1 MTDRATAR
9 HLRVTADIDRMAD
22 VRAFV
27 REAALDVGAPPTCID
42 DMIQA
47 IDEAATNVVLHGYR
61 GAPGDID
68 VTVDTDGGDLVV
80 TVVDSAPTFDPTT
93 VAAPDLSVPPAQ
105 RTPGGMGIHL
115 IRAATDVVTHSPWA
129 GGGNILTM
137 TRRLD
142 PRPKEER

>member
-9 HLRVTADIDRMAD
+9 HLRIPADIERMAD
-22 VRAFV
+22 VRTFV
-27 REAALDVGAPPTCID
+27 RDAALEAGAPPTCID
-42 DMIQA
+42 DLIQA

-61 GAPGDID
+61 GEPGDID
-68 VTVDTDGGDLVV
+68 VTVDADGNDLVV
-80 TVVDSAPTFDPTT
+80 TVADSAPTFDPTA
-93 VAAPDLSVPPAQ
+93 VAAPDLSIPPER

-115 IRAATDVVTHSPWA
+115 IRAATDVVIHSPRA

-137 TRRLD
+137 TRRVD

>member
-1 MTDRATAR
+1 MTDRAMAR
-9 HLRVTADIDRMAD
+9 HLQVPADIDRMAD

-27 REAALDVGAPPTCID
+27 RDAALDAGAPPTCIED
-42 DMIQA
+42 LIQA

-68 VTVDTDGGDLVV
+68 VTVDTDGEDLVV
-80 TVVDSAPTFDPTT
+80 TVADSAPTFDPTT
-93 VAAPDLSVPPAQ
+93 VAAPDLTVPPEQ

-115 IRAATDVVTHSPWA
+115 IRAATDVVSHSPRA
-129 GGGNILTM
+129 GGGNILRM
-137 TRRLD
+137 TRRID